1 MFDLNKIKGI
11 IFDYGG
17 TIDSNGMHWAEVL
30 WKAYQEV
37 KVPVSYDVFR
47 DAYVHG
53 ERTLARVPIIKPEHT
68 FLDVLKLKTEIQ
80 INWLVEN
87 GFLVNENKS
96 FEYSLAISNLCYTFV
111 RDVHK
116 IAIPILEELKQRYPI
131 VMVSNFY
138 GNLETVLKDFG
149 LYGYFDEIVES
160 AVVGVRKPDA
170 AIFALGVNKFEFK
183 PGELV
188 VIGDSYTKDIV
199 PATQI
204 GCQTIWLKGK
214 GWGDEKE
221 GATADVVI
229 TNFSD
234 LKEVFNL

>member
-37 KVPVSYDVFR
+37 KVPVSYEVFR

-80 INWLVEN
+80 INWLIEN

-116 IAIPILEELKQRYPI
+116 
-131 VMVSNFY
+131 
-138 GNLETVLKDFG
+138 
-149 LYGYFDEIVES
+149 
-160 AVVGVRKPDA
+160 
-170 AIFALGVNKFEFK
+170 
-183 PGELV
+183 
-188 VIGDSYTKDIV
+188 
-199 PATQI
+199 
-204 GCQTIWLKGK
+204 
-214 GWGDEKE
+214 
-221 GATADVVI
+221 
-229 TNFSD
+229 
-234 LKEVFNL
+234 